1 MIRLVGRKCAVK
13 CLLNGVETEALWDTG
28 DQVSI
33 IPSNWVR
40 KSYPGTDVRNIAEL
54 LGMGGLD
61 LKTANG
67 TDLPY
72 KGWVELTFSELTLT
86 GYSVYHS
93 FRQTRGG
100 GVGILIKDGFD
111 ISRSTI
117 STHQFQTFEFMDMQ
131 IKTSLSRS
139 VCIIIIYRPPLSS
152 NHDCTTD
159 HFMVEFRSL
168 LEQYVTDSFSLLI
181 TGDFNLHVDN
191 NLDKSLQDFLALID
205 SFNLKQHVC
214 SPTHRAGHILDLL
227 ITRDDG
233 QLVTSVS
240 IHDAAFSD
248 HFVVNCALSMEK
260 PLFTK
265 KQIIYC
271 SFKNFDIDLFISDSQ
286 GSSLIIDPPNELDDL
301 VALYDSE
308 LSGIFNRHVPIKK
321 RTITIRP
328 AAPWYSEE
336 LKSEKREKDG
346 LSNGGVLPVL
356 YVIVKLTCVNVKF
369 LRTCYLHQEVIIIQI

>member
-40 KSYPGTDVRNIAEL
+40 KFYPGTDVRNITEL

-72 KGWVELTFSELTLT
+72 KGWVELTFSELTPI

-93 FRQTRGG
+93 LRQTRGG

-139 VCIIIIYRPPLSS
+139 VCIIIYRPPLSS
-152 NHDCTTD
+152 N
-159 HFMVEFRSL
+159 
-168 LEQYVTDSFSLLI
+168 
-181 TGDFNLHVDN
+181 
-191 NLDKSLQDFLALID
+191 
-205 SFNLKQHVC
+205 
-214 SPTHRAGHILDLL
+214 
-227 ITRDDG
+227 RD
-233 QLVTSVS
+233 
-240 IHDAAFSD
+240 
-248 HFVVNCALSMEK
+248 
-260 PLFTK
+260 
-265 KQIIYC
+265 
-271 SFKNFDIDLFISDSQ
+271 
-286 GSSLIIDPPNELDDL
+286 
-301 VALYDSE
+301 
-308 LSGIFNRHVPIKK
+308 
-321 RTITIRP
+321 
-328 AAPWYSEE
+328 
-336 LKSEKREKDG
+336 
-346 LSNGGVLPVL
+346 
-356 YVIVKLTCVNVKF
+356 
-369 LRTCYLHQEVIIIQI
+369 